1 MEKIK
6 TIPVNKTCLVTET
19 NPTPSKDW
27 TVGITISA
35 KDKIVSQNKIT
46 KFGNKLKPV
55 SFVQFVISANSEQSC
70 CENFDFTHNLPVN
83 QPLFVDSI
91 DLFLI
96 KTCNNL
102 ILGSYLIPFC
112 LQDLLEE
119 NCLVAKVHCGD
130 NTYEIKF
137 YNAHNGSYSHLI
149 TVETD
154 LNNKANY
161 FYEQF
166 DI

>member
-1 MEKIK
+1 MNLIK
-6 TIPVNKTCLVTET
+6 TIPVNKTCIVTET

-27 TVGITISA
+27 TVGVTISA
-35 KDKIVSQNKIT
+35 KDKITTKNKIT

-70 CENFDFTHNLPVN
+70 CEDFKFTHNLPAN
-83 QPLFVDSI
+83 QPIFVDSI

-96 KTCNNL
+96 KTCDNYPDEKNW
-102 ILGSYLIPFC
+102 
-112 LQDLLEE
+112 
-119 NCLVAKVHCGD
+119 LVANVNSGD
-130 NTYEIKF
+130 DTYEIKF
-137 YNAHNGSYSHLI
+137 YNEHNGCYSHLI

-161 FYEQF
+161 SYEQF

>member
-6 TIPVNKTCLVTET
+6 TIPVNKVCLVTET

-35 KDKIVSQNKIT
+35 KDKIVTRNKIT

-55 SFVQFVISANSEQSC
+55 SFVQFVMSANSQQYC
-70 CENFDFTHNLPVN
+70 CEDFEFTHNLPVN
-83 QPLFVDSI
+83 QPLFVDYI

-96 KTCNNL
+96 KTSV
-102 ILGSYLIPFC
+102 IFPE
-112 LQDLLEE
+112 EE
-119 NCLVAKVHCGD
+119 NWFVAKVHCKD
-130 NTYEIKF
+130 TTYEVKF
-137 YNAHNGSYSHLI
+137 YNEHNGCYNHLI

-161 FYEQF
+161 YYEQF

>member
-6 TIPVNKTCLVTET
+6 TIHVNKTCLVTET

-35 KDKIVSQNKIT
+35 KDKIVTQNKIT

-55 SFVQFVISANSEQSC
+55 SFVQFVISGNSEQSC

-96 KTCNNL
+96 KTCNN
-102 ILGSYLIPFC
+102 YP
-112 LQDLLEE
+112 DEE

-130 NTYEIKF
+130 DSYEIKF

>member
-6 TIPVNKTCLVTET
+6 TIHVNKTCLVTET

-27 TVGITISA
+27 TVGITIPA
-35 KDKIVSQNKIT
+35 RDKITTKNKIT

-70 CENFDFTHNLPVN
+70 CEDFKFTHNLPAN
-83 QPLFVDSI
+83 QPIFVDSI

-96 KTCNNL
+96 KTCDNYPDEKNW
-102 ILGSYLIPFC
+102 
-112 LQDLLEE
+112 
-119 NCLVAKVHCGD
+119 LVANVNSGD
-130 NTYEIKF
+130 DTYEIKF
-137 YNAHNGSYSHLI
+137 YNAHNGCYSHLI

-161 FYEQF
+161 SYEQF

>member
-6 TIPVNKTCLVTET
+6 TIHVNKVCLVTET

-27 TVGITISA
+27 TVGVTISA
-35 KDKIVSQNKIT
+35 KDKIVTKNKIT

-70 CENFDFTHNLPVN
+70 CEDFEFSHNLPVN
-83 QPLFVDSI
+83 QPIFVDSI

-96 KTCNNL
+96 KTCDNYPDEKNW
-102 ILGSYLIPFC
+102 F
-112 LQDLLEE
+112 
-119 NCLVAKVHCGD
+119 VANVNSGD
-130 NTYEIKF
+130 DTYEIKF
-137 YNAHNGSYSHLI
+137 YNEHNGCYSHLI

-154 LNNKANY
+154 LNNKTNY

>member
-6 TIPVNKTCLVTET
+6 TIPVNKTCFVTET

-35 KDKIVSQNKIT
+35 KDKIVTRNKNT

-70 CENFDFTHNLPVN
+70 CEDFEFTHNLPVN

-96 KTCNNL
+96 KTCDN
-102 ILGSYLIPFC
+102 YP
-112 LQDLLEE
+112 DEE
-119 NCLVAKVHCGD
+119 NWLVANVNCGD

-137 YNAHNGSYSHLI
+137 YNAHNGSYNHLI

-161 FYEQF
+161 SYEQF

>member
-6 TIPVNKTCLVTET
+6 TIPVNKTCIVTET

-35 KDKIVSQNKIT
+35 KDKITTKNKNT

-70 CENFDFTHNLPVN
+70 CEDFEFTHNLPVN
-83 QPLFVDSI
+83 RPIFVDSI

-96 KTCNNL
+96 KTCDNYPDEKNW
-102 ILGSYLIPFC
+102 
-112 LQDLLEE
+112 
-119 NCLVAKVHCGD
+119 LVAKIHCGD
-130 NTYEIKF
+130 DTYEIKF
-137 YNAHNGSYSHLI
+137 YNAHNGCYSHLI

-161 FYEQF
+161 SYEQF